1 MILSLKG
8 FNYVVNNDRY
18 VVGYVMLW
26 EEAKQLVDDFKLAMQ
41 MSFLL
46 KKHAPITFGTR
57 G

>member
-18 VVGYVMLW
+18 VIEYVMSW

-46 KKHAPITFGTR
+46 RKHTHITFGTQ

>member
-8 FNYVVNNDRY
+8 FNYVVNKDRY
-18 VVGYVMLW
+18 VAGYVMLW

-41 MSFLL
+41 MIFLL
-46 KKHAPITFGTR
+46 RKHTPITFGTK